1 MSTQIRFR
9 VNPHRIDPYK
19 RHLFRLKWEV
29 DGEWITVLGVSRVS
43 GLKKSTE
50 VVNHR
55 SGGENSR
62 DHKAPGRTFYGPIIL
77 ERGITTDPEF
87 EKWANQVLNL
97 EDTDKDLVK
106 FRRNMLLEI
115 LNEKLKPVI
124 RYRLYGCWV
133 SEYNLTDFDTRENGI
148 AIESIKIELEGWDR
162 DTELVEEA
170 E

>member
-1 MSTQIRFR
+1 MSTQIKFQ

-29 DGEWITVLGVSRVS
+29 EGEWITVLGVSKVS
-43 GLKKSTE
+43 GLKKSTM
-50 VVNHR
+50 VVDHR

-62 DHKAPGRTFYGPIIL
+62 DHKTPGRTYYDTIIL

-87 EKWANQVLNL
+87 EKWANTVLNL
-97 EDTDKDLVK
+97 EDTGKDLVH
-106 FRRNMLLEI
+106 FRRNMQLEI

-133 SEYNLTDFDTRENGI
+133 SEYSLSDFDASVNDV
-148 AIESIKIELEGWDR
+148 AIETIKIELEAWER
-162 DTELVEEA
+162 DMELVEEP